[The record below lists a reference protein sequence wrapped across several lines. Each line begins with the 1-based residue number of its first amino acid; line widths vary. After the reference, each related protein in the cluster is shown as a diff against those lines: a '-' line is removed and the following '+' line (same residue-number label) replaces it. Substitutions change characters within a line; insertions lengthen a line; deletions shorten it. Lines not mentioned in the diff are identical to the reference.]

1 MMFFMWLFPLLFIF
15 LIVYLLG
22 GEPLFRGFHPDPA
35 QVCANRHRA
44 MQADWKVCPHCRQT
58 L

>member
-1 MMFFMWLFPLLFIF
+1 MMFFMWLFPLLFLF

-22 GEPLFRGFHPDPA
+22 GERVFQAFRPA
-35 QVCANRHRA
+35 SARACANCHRA
-44 MQADWKVCPHCRQT
+44 VQNDWRVCPHCGQA